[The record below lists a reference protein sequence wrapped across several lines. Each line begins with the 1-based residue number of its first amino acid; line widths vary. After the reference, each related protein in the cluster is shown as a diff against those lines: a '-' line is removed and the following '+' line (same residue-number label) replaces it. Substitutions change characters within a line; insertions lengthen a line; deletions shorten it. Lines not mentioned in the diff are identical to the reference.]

1 MDITSI
7 IIISII
13 VIFILLRFRNS
24 KKIND
29 YIKNGSLV
37 IDVRSPNE
45 YDSGH
50 FPKSINIP
58 LDILSSNIS
67 MLNEENKIIV
77 VVCASGMRSASACSI
92 LKKNNISCING
103 GSWNNL
109 K

>member
-77 VVCASGMRSASACSI
+77 VVCASGTRSASACSI